1 MVRLSDLISVPAIQ
15 LEVDAE
21 DWRSAIQHAGA
32 LLADVG
38 VAGPSYTQ
46 AMVDVVEENGPY
58 IVITPGFA
66 LAHAR
71 PDASVTATGL
81 SFVRLAAPVRFGHA
95 SNDPVT
101 IVMAL
106 AAQDPGA
113 HQQALAS
120 LAQVLG
126 DTQKRAALDDAAT
139 PEEVLEVFASA
150 PTRAPS
156 TGAPRQH
163 SAQQRPTPDDP
174 AASGDTIPSKNLLL
188 TVCGNGLG
196 TSLFL
201 KNTTEQVLDRWG
213 WSPYLSV
220 EATDTISAKGRAKEA
235 DFLLTSGAIAQ
246 TLGDVGVPVEV
257 IENFSSQEEV
267 DAALRRRYAI

>member
-1 MVRLSDLISVPAIQ
+1 MVRLSDLISVPAIR

-21 DWRSAIQHAGA
+21 DWRSAIQHTGA

-46 AMVDVVEENGPY
+46 AMVDVVEEHGPY

-106 AAQDPGA
+106 TAQDPGA

-120 LAQVLG
+120 LAQVLVS
-126 DTQKRAALDDAAT
+126 RPL
-139 PEEVLEVFASA
+139 
-150 PTRAPS
+150 
-156 TGAPRQH
+156 H
-163 SAQQRPTPDDP
+163 SVRTFCE
-174 AASGDTIPSKNLLL
+174 S
-188 TVCGNGLG
+188 
-196 TSLFL
+196 
-201 KNTTEQVLDRWG
+201 
-213 WSPYLSV
+213 SV
-220 EATDTISAKGRAKEA
+220 SI
-235 DFLLTSGAIAQ
+235 
-246 TLGDVGVPVEV
+246 
-257 IENFSSQEEV
+257 
-267 DAALRRRYAI
+267 